1 MSFPCSQ
8 CGLCCQHIDKVAQ
21 LHDYQLA
28 SGNCRFYA
36 EGVGC
41 TIYENRPV
49 VCKVDVGYEKFFST
63 IISKK
68 DYYKENANTCNK
80 LQILYGLDEKF
91 RVIL

>member
-28 SGNCRFYA
+28 SGIFCFYA

-41 TIYENRPV
+41 TIYYNISD